1 MAMID
6 DVVAALKSDEGLR
19 LSAYRDS
26 RGVLTIGYGR
36 NLEVLTI
43 SQDQA
48 DRWLVEDLN
57 AAYHALDSRCPWAE
71 TLDPRRHGILLQ
83 MVFNLGIGGF
93 LGFGK
98 MLAAVQRKD
107 FTGAA
112 LEILNSQA
120 AKQAPARY
128 ARFAKVIREG

>member
-1 MAMID
+1 MID
-6 DVVAALKSDEGLR
+6 DVVAALKQDEGLR
-19 LSAYRDS
+19 LSSYQDS
-26 RGVLTIGYGR
+26 RGVWTVGYGR
-36 NLEVLTI
+36 NLQTMTI
-43 SQDQA
+43 THDQA
-48 DRWLVEDLN
+48 ERWLVEDLN

-71 TLDPRRHGILLQ
+71 QLDPGRHGVLLQ

-98 MLAAVQRKD
+98 MLAALQRKD

-120 AKQAPARY
+120 AKQAPNRY